1 MIDELIGYSLIL
13 MLRLIKIIEEGRD
26 IAELKD
32 DFKVVVGKIKSVI
45 QEPKTLDD
53 YFIEELLEE

>member
-1 MIDELIGYSLIL
+1 

-32 DFKVVVGKIKSVI
+32 DFKVVVRKIKSVI
-45 QEPKTLDD
+45 QEPKALDD
-53 YFIEELLEE
+53 YFIDELLEE